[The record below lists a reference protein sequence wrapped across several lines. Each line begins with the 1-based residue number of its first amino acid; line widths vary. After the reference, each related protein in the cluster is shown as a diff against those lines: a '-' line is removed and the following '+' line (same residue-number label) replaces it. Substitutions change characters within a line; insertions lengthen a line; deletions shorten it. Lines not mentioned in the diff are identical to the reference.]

1 MYEFWYDYA
10 KLKYDGKQNF
20 VIIYVK
26 TEIFIKTLQKILKQD
41 LIFQIMN

>member
-1 MYEFWYDYA
+1 MYEFWYDYV

-26 TEIFIKTLQKILKQD
+26 TGIFIETLQKMLKQD